1 MQNFE
6 YYSPCKILFGRGVED
21 AAGKELAAYGA
32 SRVFLVFGGGSV
44 VRSGL
49 LQRVE
54 ASLDAAGLQHE
65 AFGGAKPNPLVSH
78 AREGVKK
85 ALAFG
90 SDFILAVGGGSAIDT
105 AKAIAH
111 GAANPDVD
119 IWAFWLGHQW
129 LTRSLPV
136 GSVLTIPAAGS
147 ETSNSAVLTN
157 EETGEKRGLTTDFNV
172 PKLAFMNP
180 ELTFTLSDF
189 QVACGITDIMMHTL
203 DRYFT
208 HTKGNELTD
217 AIAEAVLRTTIKNGA
232 IAAKNH
238 QDYEAMSELMWCG
251 SISHNRMTGLGAET
265 DFSTHKLGHEL
276 SAAFDV
282 AHGASLSTV
291 WGSWAKYVYQEE
303 PERFALYGKRV
314 WDIQIS
320 DVQEAALAAI
330 DATVGYFRS
339 INAPTCFTALGIG
352 TQDDATLRAL
362 AHACTSKTGGKTGFF
377 KRLSEDDVYQ
387 IYKMAN
393 H

>member
-6 YYSPCKILFGRGVED
+6 YYSPCKIVFGRGAED
-21 AAGKELAAYGA
+21 AVARELAHYGA
-32 SRVFLVFGGGSV
+32 GRVLIVFGGGSV
-44 VRSGL
+44 LKSGL
-49 LQRVE
+49 LQRIEKTLDE
-54 ASLDAAGLQHE
+54 AGIQHQ

-78 AREGVKK
+78 ARDGVKK
-85 ALAFG
+85 AIAFQ
-90 SDFILAVGGGSAIDT
+90 SDFILAVGGGSTIDT

-111 GAANPDVD
+111 GAANPETD
-119 IWAFWLGHQW
+119 IWEFWLKKVP
-129 LTRSLPV
+129 LTQSLPI

-147 ETSNSAVLTN
+147 ETSDSAVLTN
-157 EETGEKRGLTTDFNV
+157 EETGEKRGLSTNFNV

-189 QVACGITDIMMHTL
+189 QVTCGITDIMMHTL

-217 AIAEAVLRTTIKNGA
+217 AIAEAVLRTVIKNGA
-232 IAAKNH
+232 AAVKNH

-276 SAAFDV
+276 SALFDV
-282 AHGASLSTV
+282 AHGASLSAV
-291 WGSWAKYVYQEE
+291 WGSWASYVYREE
-303 PERFALYGKRV
+303 PERFALYGERV
-314 WDIQIS
+314 WGIRKAS
-320 DVQEAALAAI
+320 TEKTAVAAI
-330 DATVGYFRS
+330 DATIDYFRS
-339 INAPTCFTALGIG
+339 IHAPVSFTELGIG
-352 TQDDATLRAL
+352 VQKDETLRAL

-377 KRLSEDDVYQ
+377 KRLTEDDVYE
-387 IYKMAN
+387 IYRAAN